1 MFRVDIYA
9 FVLIALGKTVVVE
22 ELYTNRIVIC
32 ERRPDMAYTCRNCG
46 AVADAPG
53 HLCNPCGDAAKCN
66 FCGTPETDTKHMCK
80 DKLAAMKYSCSGC
93 GRVAME
99 EGHLCAPTPIK

>member
-1 MFRVDIYA
+1 
-9 FVLIALGKTVVVE
+9 
-22 ELYTNRIVIC
+22 
-32 ERRPDMAYTCRNCG
+32 MAYTCKNCG
-46 AVADAPG
+46 AVAHAPG

-66 FCGTPETDTKHMCK
+66 FCGTPETDPKHMCK

-99 EGHLCAPTPIK
+99 EGQKEWQQWLQEIRSNQLRAHFKVIPGGKKNSG